1 MAVPKIRFP
10 EFTDD
15 WEQRKLFEM
24 ATFSKGSGYSKA
36 DLAPSGTPI
45 ILYGR
50 MYTKYETIIKE
61 VDTFAEEKAG
71 SVYSKGGEVIV
82 PASGETAEDISRASV
97 VENTGVLLGGDINI
111 IHPNDNLIPG
121 FLALTISNGNQQKKL
136 SAKAQGASIVHLHN
150 EDLKDVD
157 ILYPTI
163 AEQRKIS
170 EFFQGLDDT
179 ITLHQRKL
187 DDLRLLKKSM
197 LQKMF
202 PKEGKDVP
210 ETRFPGFTDA
220 WEQRK
225 LGSISE
231 IKTGPFGS
239 TLHADDYVT
248 DGIPI
253 ITTEHFKNGDLPTS
267 KNGLPQVSDE
277 DYKRLSSYVLN
288 EGDIVFSRVG
298 SVDINALVMPS
309 QRHWLFSGRVLR
321 VRPDMVNDPQFLHTV
336 LETETIKADIRSR
349 AVGQTM
355 PSINTEILNE
365 TLVMMPQLRAEQEQ
379 IGQFFYSLNKTI
391 TLHQRKRDDLK
402 DLKRVFLYRISLKS
416 PSRRRIWQDELL

>member
-1 MAVPKIRFP
+1 MNLLIFNALS
-10 EFTDD
+10 

-179 ITLHQRKL
+179 ITLHQSKAESWKN
-187 DDLRLLKKSM
+187 KKSQ
-197 LQKMF
+197 LS
-202 PKEGKDVP
+202 
-210 ETRFPGFTDA
+210 TIS

-225 LGSISE
+225 LGELGKARSGIGFPDAE
-231 IKTGPFGS
+231 QGGKEGVPF
-239 TLHADDYVT
+239 Y
-248 DGIPI
+248 
-253 ITTEHFKNGDLPTS
+253 K
-267 KNGLPQVSDE
+267 VSDMNNVGNE
-277 DYKRLSSYVLN
+277 HEMVAANNHVTREQIARKGWKPIDEVPAIFFAKVGAAVLLNRKRLCRFPFLLDNNTMAYSIDGSALDADFAITLFDTIDLTSLVQVGALPSYN
-288 EGDIVFSRVG
+288 SGDVE
-298 SVDINALVMPS
+298 DIDVVIPEMS
-309 QRHWLFSGRVLR
+309 EQR
-321 VRPDMVNDPQFLHTV
+321 
-336 LETETIKADIRSR
+336 K
-349 AVGQTM
+349 
-355 PSINTEILNE
+355 
-365 TLVMMPQLRAEQEQ
+365 
-379 IGQFFYSLNKTI
+379 IGTYFKRIDSLI
-391 TLHQRKRDDLK
+391 TLHHRKLNRTQICI
-402 DLKRVFLYRISLKS
+402 KRSFLYGSF
-416 PSRRRIWQDELL
+416 

>member
-1 MAVPKIRFP
+1 MLQKMFPKEGKNVPEIRFP
-10 EFTDD
+10 GFTDA

-187 DDLRLLKKSM
+187 DDIKLLKKSM

-202 PKEGKDVP
+202 PAEGRDVP
-210 ETRFPGFTDA
+210 EVRFPGFTAA

-225 LGSISE
+225 LGDIVERVTRKNTNLESDLPLTISAQYGLIDQNE
-231 IKTGPFGS
+231 FFDKRVASKDVSGYYLVNNGEFAYNKSTSNDAPWGAVKRLDRYEKGVVS
-239 TLHADDYVT
+239 TLY
-248 DGIPI
+248 
-253 ITTEHFKNGDLPTS
+253 
-267 KNGLPQVSDE
+267 
-277 DYKRLSSYVLN
+277 
-288 EGDIVFSRVG
+288 IVFGIRDSHQTDSDFLATYYDTNRWYSGVQAVAAEG
-298 SVDINALVMPS
+298 ARNHGLLNIAASDFFDTTLMLPASIEEQQRIGAFFKSLDNA
-309 QRHWLFSGRVLR
+309 
-321 VRPDMVNDPQFLHTV
+321 
-336 LETETIKADIRSR
+336 
-349 AVGQTM
+349 
-355 PSINTEILNE
+355 
-365 TLVMMPQLRAEQEQ
+365 
-379 IGQFFYSLNKTI
+379 I
-391 TLHQRKRDDLK
+391 TLHQRKCDDLQK
-402 DLKRVFLYRISLKS
+402 LKKA
-416 PSRRRIWQDELL
+416 LLQQMFC

>member
-1 MAVPKIRFP
+1 MAVPKLRFP

-179 ITLHQRKL
+179 ITLHHRKL
-187 DDLRLLKKSM
+187 NRT
-197 LQKMF
+197 Q
-202 PKEGKDVP
+202 
-210 ETRFPGFTDA
+210 
-220 WEQRK
+220 
-225 LGSISE
+225 IC
-231 IKTGPFGS
+231 
-239 TLHADDYVT
+239 
-248 DGIPI
+248 
-253 ITTEHFKNGDLPTS
+253 
-267 KNGLPQVSDE
+267 
-277 DYKRLSSYVLN
+277 
-288 EGDIVFSRVG
+288 
-298 SVDINALVMPS
+298 IN
-309 QRHWLFSGRVLR
+309 
-321 VRPDMVNDPQFLHTV
+321 
-336 LETETIKADIRSR
+336 RS
-349 AVGQTM
+349 
-355 PSINTEILNE
+355 
-365 TLVMMPQLRAEQEQ
+365 
-379 IGQFFYSLNKTI
+379 
-391 TLHQRKRDDLK
+391 
-402 DLKRVFLYRISLKS
+402 FLYGSF
-416 PSRRRIWQDELL
+416 